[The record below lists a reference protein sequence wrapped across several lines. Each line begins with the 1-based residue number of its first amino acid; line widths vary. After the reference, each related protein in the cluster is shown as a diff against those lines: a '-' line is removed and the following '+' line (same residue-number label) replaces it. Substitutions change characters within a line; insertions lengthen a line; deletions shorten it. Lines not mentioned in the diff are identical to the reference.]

1 MSSKNNNESLK
12 DSNTWKRILYMLL
25 FSFAY
30 SMAEFVL
37 IGVVVIQVFFKL
49 FTGAVNDN
57 LTVLGKQI
65 VRYIYAVMLFLS
77 FNTEEKPFPFTAW
90 PDKD

>member
-1 MSSKNNNESLK
+1 MSSKAKEPLK

-37 IGVVVIQVFFKL
+37 VGIVVIQVFFKL
-49 FTGAVNDN
+49 ITGSINDN
-57 LTVLGKQI
+57 LKILGKQI
-65 VRYIYAVMLFLS
+65 ASYIYAVMLYLS
-77 FNTEEKPFPFTAW
+77 FNTEEKPFPFSAW